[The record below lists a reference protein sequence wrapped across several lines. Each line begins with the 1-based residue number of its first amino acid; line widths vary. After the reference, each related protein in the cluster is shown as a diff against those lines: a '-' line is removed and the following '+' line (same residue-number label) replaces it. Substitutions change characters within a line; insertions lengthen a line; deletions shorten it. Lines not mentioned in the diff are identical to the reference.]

1 MESFYEAV
9 APFWADC
16 IEEGLTTLEDVPDEL
31 RTYVE
36 AELNRRKGNA

>member
-1 MESFYEAV
+1 MESFYAAA
-9 APFWADC
+9 APLWAHC

-31 RTYVE
+31 RPYVE